1 MTDKQFS
8 TLWADALEANN
19 RDAYASDWALS
30 SMWGEDADIMEL
42 NEICGRVWDVAHM
55 TVADIRNHTGLTQK
69 NFAMRFCIPERTLT
83 NWEYRGG
90 VAPYIR
96 LMLAQECGL
105 LKGIRETECE

>member
-8 TLWADALEANN
+8 MLWADALESND

-30 SMWGEDADIMEL
+30 STWGEDADIMEL

-55 TVADIRNHTGLTQK
+55 TVADIRRHTGLTQK
-69 NFAMRFCIPERTLT
+69 NFSMRFCIPERTLT

>member
-30 SMWGEDADIMEL
+30 SMWEEDADIMEL

-55 TVADIRNHTGLTQK
+55 TVADIRNDSEKFRHAILHPGKNIDQLGISWWRSSVYSADAGPRMRSAEGDTG
-69 NFAMRFCIPERTLT
+69 NRM
-83 NWEYRGG
+83 
-90 VAPYIR
+90 
-96 LMLAQECGL
+96 
-105 LKGIRETECE
+105 